1 MPTYRIAD
9 CSIGISSLYPQVQA
23 LCRDYRADGIPDFTI
38 SMTREDLDAERLRVR
53 QETAG
58 SIQGGSIQGNHSRSD
73 SYLEELAVYRKI
85 AEKMP
90 EYDTFLMHASAIAVD
105 GEAFLFTAPSGTGK
119 STHVRLWRELLGERA
134 VMINDDKPLL
144 RVADG
149 IPDFTISMTREDLD
163 AERLRVRQETAG
175 SIQGRSTENR
185 IREVPPAEIYPG
197 LLAQTY
203 RPENA
208 EALLRTLKLLK
219 RLQQCVRFYR
229 LGCNMNPDAA
239 VLSYQRMKSG

>member
-58 SIQGGSIQGNHSRSD
+58 SIQGGHSRFD

-149 IPDFTISMTREDLD
+149 KATVFGSPWNGKH
-163 AERLRVRQETAG
+163 RLGTNTSAPVRAICFLE
-175 SIQGRSTENR
+175 RSTENR

>member
-1 MPTYRIAD
+1 
-9 CSIGISSLYPQVQA
+9 
-23 LCRDYRADGIPDFTI
+23 
-38 SMTREDLDAERLRVR
+38 
-53 QETAG
+53 
-58 SIQGGSIQGNHSRSD
+58 
-73 SYLEELAVYRKI
+73 
-85 AEKMP
+85 
-90 EYDTFLMHASAIAVD
+90 MHASAIAVD

-149 IPDFTISMTREDLD
+149 KATVFGSPWNGKH
-163 AERLRVRQETAG
+163 RLGANTSAPVRAICFLE
-175 SIQGRSTENR
+175 RSTENR